1 MHLAAE
7 LASMLLYRIQNH
19 IKPLNDSIL
28 LENHRCLNYAGPDFL
43 HPSYAPHIS
52 FSMGAYRLRDPEAG
66 RARKPTPLP
75 HYHRARDFLA
85 MAPSSW
91 SDITVYLAD
100 VFAGFYGYT
109 VLW

>member
-1 MHLAAE
+1 
-7 LASMLLYRIQNH
+7 MLLYRIQDH

-28 LENHRCLNYAGPDFL
+28 LKNHRSPNYMGPDFL
-43 HPSYAPHIS
+43 HPSYAPHVS
-52 FSMGAYRLRDPEAG
+52 FGIGAYRLRDSEAA
-66 RARKPTPLP
+66 RAGKPTPLP

-85 MAPSSW
+85 MAPSNW

-100 VFAGFYGYT
+100 VFAGFCGYN